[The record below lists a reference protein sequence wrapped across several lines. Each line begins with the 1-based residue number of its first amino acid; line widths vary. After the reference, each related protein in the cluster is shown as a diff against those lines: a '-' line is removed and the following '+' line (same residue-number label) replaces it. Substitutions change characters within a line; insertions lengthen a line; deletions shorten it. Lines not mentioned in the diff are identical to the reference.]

1 MKKTLFQSLAV
12 VAIVLV
18 LSSWGSKGHK
28 SINSHVTLYF
38 NSELSQ
44 FESWSSTL
52 SSHASDAD
60 YRKSSDPSEG
70 AKHYLD
76 IENYSEFT
84 STGTIPKTLVE
95 AIAKHGTTSVY
106 KWGIVPWATKTTYD
120 TLVACFRRGDLNKA
134 VLTAADLGHYVGDGH
149 MPLHISVNYDG
160 DMTDQTGVHSR
171 YESDMVDTYINDLN
185 AAYPSQDQV
194 ESISLIPDVQ
204 QYILDYIY
212 VTHSYVDTVLKSDNY
227 AKALDSSYGDV
238 YIAAMWAKLGDITKQ
253 LFQESSHS
261 IAELIYTAYDESQRT
276 TGIND
281 VVTTSGITL
290 EQNVP
295 NPFSDYTKIQY
306 TLAQNANVEILV
318 VDTQGRSV
326 ANLAKGQKPAGVYSV
341 DFIPTSLNSG
351 VYFLVLKSDNYVET
365 KRMILVR

>member
-1 MKKTLFQSLAV
+1 MKKTLFQSLAII
-12 VAIVLV
+12 AIVLV
-18 LSSWGSKGHK
+18 LSSWGSKGHR
-28 SINSHVTLYF
+28 SINGHVTFFF
-38 NSELSQ
+38 NDVLSQ
-44 FESWSSTL
+44 FDSWSSTL

-60 YRKSSDPSEG
+60 NRKSSDPNE
-70 AKHYLD
+70 APKHYID
-76 IENYSEFT
+76 IENYNEFN
-84 STGTIPKTLVE
+84 SSGVLPKTLAQ
-95 AIAKHGTTSVY
+95 AIAEYGSANVY
-106 KWGIVPWATKTTYD
+106 DWGIVPWATKTTYD

-149 MPLHISVNYDG
+149 MPLHITSNYNG
-160 DMTDQTGVHSR
+160 QLSGNYGIHSR
-171 YESDMVDTYINDLN
+171 YESDMVDAHIYDFNYT
-185 AAYPSQDQV
+185 A
-194 ESISLIPDVQ
+194 ESISLISDVQ
-204 QYILDYIY
+204 QYVLNYIY
-212 VTHSYVDTVLKSDNY
+212 DSHSYIDTVLKSDNY

-238 YIAAMWAKLGDITKQ
+238 YIAAMWAKLGNITNH
-253 LFQESSHS
+253 LFQESAHS

-281 VVTTSGITL
+281 VITTSGITL

-326 ANLAKGQKPAGVYSV
+326 ANLARGQKPAGVYSV
-341 DFIPTSLNSG
+341 DFVPTSLNSG